1 MRVLITG
8 AAHGLGRALTEE
20 ILRQG
25 HQVIAADRET
35 DSLEN
40 MPMAHRGSCT
50 IRFVDLESADSIQR
64 LLTNQQGGPP
74 LDMVF
79 LNAGI
84 SATGKFE
91 DIPAAAYDKLIAV
104 NLFAPIYIASRLVK
118 KELMAR
124 KSKIVFI
131 SSLSHAMGYPG
142 AAVYAATK
150 DALAA
155 YAGSVSGP
163 FKKERV
169 RILTVFPGPINTTHA
184 QRHAPEGS
192 KASKRMAPQKMAKLI
207 LRTAKGNA
215 KVYYPGTKAYLAALF
230 GKMMPGLATRLMR
243 RGIYDKLKGP
253 TF

>member
-8 AAHGLGRALTEE
+8 AANGLGRALTEE
-20 ILRQG
+20 LLRQG
-25 HQVIAADRET
+25 HQVVAADRET

-64 LLTNQQGGPP
+64 LLASFQGQQPF
-74 LDMVF
+74 DQVF

-91 DIPAAAYDKLIAV
+91 EIPVAAYEKLIAV
-104 NLFAPIYIASRLVK
+104 NLFSPIYLASRLVG
-118 KELMAR
+118 KELMGR
-124 KSKIVFI
+124 NSRLVFI

-150 DALAA
+150 DGLAA
-155 YAGSVSGP
+155 YARSVDKT
-163 FKKERV
+163 FRKERV
-169 RILTVFPGPINTTHA
+169 RVLTVFPGPINTSHA
-184 QRHAPEGS
+184 KKHAPEGS
-192 KASKRMAPQKMAKLI
+192 KASSRMAPQKMAKLI
-207 LRTAKGNA
+207 LRAAKG
-215 KVYYPGTKAYLAALF
+215 KSKTYYPGTKAYMGALF

-253 TF
+253 VY

>member
-8 AAHGLGRALTEE
+8 AASGLGRALTEE
-20 ILRQG
+20 LLRQG
-25 HQVIAADRET
+25 HQVVAADRET

-64 LLTNQQGGPP
+64 LLASFQGQQPF
-74 LDMVF
+74 DQVF

-91 DIPAAAYDKLIAV
+91 EIPAAAYEKLIAV
-104 NLFAPIYIASRLVK
+104 NLFAPIYLASRLVG

-124 KSKIVFI
+124 NSRIVFV

-142 AAVYAATK
+142 ASVYAATK
-150 DALAA
+150 DGLAA
-155 YAGSVSGP
+155 YARCVDKP
-163 FKKERV
+163 FRKERV
-169 RILTVFPGPINTTHA
+169 RVLTVFPGPINTAHA
-184 QRHAPEGS
+184 KRHAPEGS

-207 LRTAKGNA
+207 LRAAKG
-215 KVYYPGTKAYLAALF
+215 KSKTYYPGSKAYFGALF

-253 TF
+253 VY

>member
-20 ILRQG
+20 LLRQG
-25 HQVIAADRET
+25 HQVVAADRET
-35 DSLEN
+35 DTLEN
-40 MPMAHRGSCT
+40 MPMAHRGACT

-64 LLTNQQGGPP
+64 LLTSFQGQPP
-74 LDMVF
+74 FDLVF

-91 DIPAAAYDKLIAV
+91 EIPEAAYDKLIAV
-104 NLFAPIYIASRLVK
+104 NLFAPIYLASRLVG
-118 KELMAR
+118 KELMGR

-150 DALAA
+150 DGRAGYARCAA
-155 YAGSVSGP
+155 QA

-169 RILTVFPGPINTTHA
+169 RVLTVFPGPINTAHA

-207 LRTAKGNA
+207 LRAAKGNS
-215 KVYYPGTKAYLAALF
+215 KTYYPGTKAYLAALF

-243 RGIYDKLKGP
+243 RGIYDKLKGS